1 MGCFKSNILMIPA
14 GLKSKCFLTAA
25 TSSPSD
31 TLPVLNV
38 SMAIETGS
46 ATPKQAVPHIGLQVQ
61 LQQYS

>member
-1 MGCFKSNILMIPA
+1 MIPA

-46 ATPKQAVPHIGLQVQ
+46 ATPWHKQAVPHIGLQVQ

>member
-1 MGCFKSNILMIPA
+1 MIPA

-46 ATPKQAVPHIGLQVQ
+46 ATPMA
-61 LQQYS
+61 